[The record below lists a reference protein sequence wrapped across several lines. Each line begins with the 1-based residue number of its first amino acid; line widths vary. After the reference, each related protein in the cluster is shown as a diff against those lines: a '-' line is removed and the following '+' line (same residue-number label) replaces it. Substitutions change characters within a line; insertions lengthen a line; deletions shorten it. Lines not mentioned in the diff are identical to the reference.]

1 MDGER
6 QKVCRCQWQVE
17 NYVEEIDTESDQIE
31 KNLDTINREVF
42 ETEKIVYKELPPMRT
57 GIASVFNVQ
66 ELRVRLKEI
75 KNNSKMSINFNN
87 RMFIPTNFQQV
98 FE

>member
-1 MDGER
+1 M
-6 QKVCRCQWQVE
+6 
-17 NYVEEIDTESDQIE
+17 EEIDTESDQIDQ
-31 KNLDTINREVF
+31 NLETINREIF
-42 ETEKIVYKELPPMRT
+42 ETEKITFKELPPMRT
-57 GIASVFNVQ
+57 GLASVFNVQ

-87 RMFIPTNFQQV
+87 KMIMPINFDQV